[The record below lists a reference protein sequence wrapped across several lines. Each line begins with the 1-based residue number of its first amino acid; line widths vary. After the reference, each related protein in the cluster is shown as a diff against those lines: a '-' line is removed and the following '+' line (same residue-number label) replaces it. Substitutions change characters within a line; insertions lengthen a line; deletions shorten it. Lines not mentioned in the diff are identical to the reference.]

1 MSDDPYIPGENFEV
15 ENNKSDNQNVEIKNM
30 EIHHHPTVEK
40 KNFKEY
46 FLEFLMIFLAV
57 TLGFFAESY
66 REHLVEKSKEKEYMK
81 EIVENLKYDTIRCR
95 VNAENN
101 VLLFAGM
108 DSLRNELKQ
117 AIKGNINANAL
128 YYFSFQYT
136 GKFNQAVFN
145 TSTITELKNSGS
157 LRLIENK
164 KIVDEIADYYE
175 RKIIATQHFLP
186 DSKDVVTISEEFFS
200 LIGLDDY
207 IQSYD
212 SISSQTYESNYNYQ
226 KLLQHL
232 PALHLKTTNPTEF
245 ERFYTKASEYE
256 IVLKNYNFWLQYTR
270 NAAVKLIADIQKAY
284 HLEDE

>member
-1 MSDDPYIPGENFEV
+1 MEV
-15 ENNKSDNQNVEIKNM
+15 
-30 EIHHHPTVEK
+30 HHHPDLQHKK

-57 TLGFFAESY
+57 TMGFFAESY
-66 REHLVEKSKEKEYMK
+66 REHLVEKSKEKEYMN

-95 VNAENN
+95 VNAEKN
-101 VLLFAGM
+101 VLLLTGT
-108 DSLRNELKQ
+108 DSLRNELKL
-117 AIKGNINANAL
+117 AIKGNVNANAL

-136 GKFNQAVFN
+136 GECNQALFN

-164 KIVDEIADYYE
+164 KIVKEIADYYE
-175 RKIIATQHFLP
+175 RKIIATQHYLP
-186 DSKDVVTISEEFFS
+186 DSKDVDKISEEFFS
-200 LIGLDDY
+200 LIDLDDF

-212 SISSQTYESNYNYQ
+212 SISSQTYQNDYNYQ

-232 PALHLKTTNPTEF
+232 PELHLMTTNPTEF
-245 ERFYTKASEYE
+245 ERFYTKTSEYE
-256 IVLKNYNFWLQYTR
+256 IALKNYNFWLKYSR
-270 NAAVKLIADIQKAY
+270 NAAEQLIADIQKAY